1 MLRTSPIERSCEE
14 DGRFVKRATLFRCAG
29 DANLVVMDV
38 VRALIAEQIDYYRH
52 RAVEY
57 DETSRPPDGSL
68 DAYGRELAVAL
79 ERFRTDGEV
88 LEIAS
93 GTGAWTIELLNHASR
108 LTALDASPEMHEQAR
123 AKIGR
128 DARVRFVKTDV
139 FSWMPDARY
148 DVVFFANWLSH
159 VPQARFVRFWQIVA
173 RALRP
178 SGRVFF
184 IDELQDAWRHD
195 DLREDLATDT
205 DASVVRR
212 SLRDGRSF
220 RIVKVFWEPD
230 ALEQEL
236 HNLGWDVVVHPVG
249 PFYWAE
255 ARRRSSF
262 DRRRAWSN

>member
-1 MLRTSPIERSCEE
+1 MSVGDE
-14 DGRFVKRATLFRCAG
+14 ATLFRRAVH
-29 DANLVVMDV
+29 ANLEAMDLV
-38 VRALIAEQIDYYRH
+38 QALIAEQIDYYRH

-57 DETSRPPDGSL
+57 DETSRPPDDSL
-68 DAYGRELAVAL
+68 DGYGRELAVAL
-79 ERFRTDGEV
+79 ERFRPTGEV

-93 GTGAWTIELLNHASR
+93 GTGAWTIELLNHASSV
-108 LTALDASPEMHEQAR
+108 TALDASPEMHEQAR

-128 DARVRFVKTDV
+128 DARVRFVEADV
-139 FSWMPDARY
+139 FSWTHDDSY

-159 VPQARFVRFWQIVA
+159 VPQARFSRFWQIVA

-184 IDELQDAWRHD
+184 IDELRGAWRHD
-195 DLREDLATDT
+195 ELRENLAIDT

-220 RIVKVFWEPD
+220 RIVKVFWDPD
-230 ALEQEL
+230 ALEHEL
-236 HNLGWDVVVHPVG
+236 RSLGWNVVVHPAG

-255 ARRRSSF
+255 ARRR
-262 DRRRAWSN
+262 

>member
-1 MLRTSPIERSCEE
+1 
-14 DGRFVKRATLFRCAG
+14 LFRRAVH
-29 DANLVVMDV
+29 ANLAAMDLV
-38 VRALIAEQIDYYRH
+38 QALIAEQIDYYRH

-57 DETSRPPDGSL
+57 DETSTPPDDSL

-79 ERFRTDGEV
+79 ERFRPTGEV

-93 GTGAWTIELLNHASR
+93 GTGAWTIELLNHASSV
-108 LTALDASPEMHEQAR
+108 TALDASPEMHEQAR

-128 DARVRFVKTDV
+128 DPRVRFVETDV
-139 FSWMPDARY
+139 FSWTHDDSY

-159 VPQARFVRFWQIVA
+159 VPQARFGRFWQIVA

-178 SGRVFF
+178 SSRVFF
-184 IDELQDAWRHD
+184 IDELRDAWRHD
-195 DLREDLATDT
+195 ELRENRASDT

-220 RIVKVFWEPD
+220 RIVKVFWEPV
-230 ALEQEL
+230 ALEHEL
-236 HNLGWDVVVHPVG
+236 RSLGWNVVVHPAG

-255 ARRRSSF
+255 ARRR
-262 DRRRAWSN
+262 